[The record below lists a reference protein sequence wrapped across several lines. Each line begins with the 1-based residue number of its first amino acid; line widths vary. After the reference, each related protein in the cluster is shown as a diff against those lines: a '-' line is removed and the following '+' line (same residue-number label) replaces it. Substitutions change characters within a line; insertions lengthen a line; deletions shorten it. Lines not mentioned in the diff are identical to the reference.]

1 MNSIHRPTQGY
12 VLGFLFLHT
21 FYLIYNKKQI
31 FIMKNIKGWNS
42 FNEGRTM
49 KASKAKDSDV
59 KVDSFRDKIES
70 HLKSLDCK
78 YKTVGDDFE
87 VNCDDKSLQVMFR
100 KDYIGVKEKGTK
112 NASEFKY
119 TELGKVK
126 SEITKLLK

>member
-1 MNSIHRPTQGY
+1 
-12 VLGFLFLHT
+12 
-21 FYLIYNKKQI
+21 
-31 FIMKNIKGWNS
+31 MKNIKGWDS

-100 KDYIGVKEKGTK
+100 PDYIALKKKGDKHTQ
-112 NASEFKY
+112 EFKY

>member
-12 VLGFLFLHT
+12 VLGFLYLHT

-87 VNCDDKSLQVMFR
+87 VNCEDKSLQVMFR

>member
-1 MNSIHRPTQGY
+1 
-12 VLGFLFLHT
+12 
-21 FYLIYNKKQI
+21 
-31 FIMKNIKGWNS
+31 MKNIKGWNS

-49 KASKAKDSDV
+49 KASKEKDSDV

-100 KDYIGVKEKGTK
+100 KEYIGVKAKGVK
-112 NASEFKY
+112 NTQEFKY

>member
-1 MNSIHRPTQGY
+1 
-12 VLGFLFLHT
+12 
-21 FYLIYNKKQI
+21 
-31 FIMKNIKGWNS
+31 MKNIKGWNA

-49 KASKAKDSDV
+49 KASKAKDSEV

-87 VNCDDKSLQVMFR
+87 VSCDDKSLQIMFR
-100 KDYIGVKEKGTK
+100 KDYIGVKAKGDKHTH
-112 NASEFKY
+112 EFKY
-119 TELGKVK
+119 NELGKAK

>member
-1 MNSIHRPTQGY
+1 MNGIHRPTQGY
-12 VLGFLFLHT
+12 VLGFLVLDT

-49 KASKAKDSDV
+49 KASKAKDTDV

-87 VNCDDKSLQVMFR
+87 VNCEDKSLQVMFR